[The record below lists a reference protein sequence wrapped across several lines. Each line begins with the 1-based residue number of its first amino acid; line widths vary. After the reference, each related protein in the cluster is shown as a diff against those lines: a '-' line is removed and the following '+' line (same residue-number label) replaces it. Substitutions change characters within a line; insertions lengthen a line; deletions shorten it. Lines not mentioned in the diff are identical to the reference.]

1 MGAAILSYGFITL
14 GAIASGAIIL
24 RERALKQRTRS
35 LLTDRLPSIS
45 TTEKAEIF
53 GLTVA
58 EIVLGLAI
66 LFGIGAEYAASGTFF
81 QVTHKSVL
89 TLITFVVIGVL
100 LWLHL
105 QKGIRGRLVARVGL
119 TVYLLISLGYP
130 GVKFVGDVLLFKA
143 DPLIT
148 RLNGQTNSPLLI
160 PINHQ
165 WGDVGDFVTAL
176 LPGVHLAAKT
186 LERLDEEVM
195 HVVGMNPPGHGAFH
209 LLPQLFDVG
218 CVHPLPHQSP
228 LREEVL
234 QVALINSSIDL
245 QLKLGLHIRALVVAN
260 GIHQQFTQ

>member
-1 MGAAILSYGFITL
+1 MTHTAISTIIVLAALLAFSGLSLKPPGPRERTRCMAAFAAATVATMYWIGSRDWGLGLSTALLASILATQLAFAVALIRTRDILPLGSLLGPYLLFAAGMVIWADIISNEEAVLTDIGGWLGAHMGAAILSYGFITL

-24 RERALKQRTRS
+24 RERALKQRKRS

-130 GVKFVGDVLLFKA
+130 GVKFVGDVLLF
-143 DPLIT
+143 
-148 RLNGQTNSPLLI
+148 
-160 PINHQ
+160 
-165 WGDVGDFVTAL
+165 
-176 LPGVHLAAKT
+176 
-186 LERLDEEVM
+186 
-195 HVVGMNPPGHGAFH
+195 
-209 LLPQLFDVG
+209 
-218 CVHPLPHQSP
+218 
-228 LREEVL
+228 
-234 QVALINSSIDL
+234 
-245 QLKLGLHIRALVVAN
+245 
-260 GIHQQFTQ
+260 

>member
-1 MGAAILSYGFITL
+1 MAAFAAATVATMYWIASRDWGLGLSTALLASILATQLAFALALIRTRDVLSLGSLLGPYLLIIAGMVIWADTVPGDGAILADIGGWLGAHMGAAILSYGFITL

-130 GVKFVGDVLLFKA
+130 GVKFVGDVLLF
-143 DPLIT
+143 
-148 RLNGQTNSPLLI
+148 
-160 PINHQ
+160 
-165 WGDVGDFVTAL
+165 
-176 LPGVHLAAKT
+176 
-186 LERLDEEVM
+186 
-195 HVVGMNPPGHGAFH
+195 
-209 LLPQLFDVG
+209 
-218 CVHPLPHQSP
+218 
-228 LREEVL
+228 
-234 QVALINSSIDL
+234 
-245 QLKLGLHIRALVVAN
+245 
-260 GIHQQFTQ
+260 